1 MQQMNAI
8 YSDAQSATVWL
19 GPATT
24 ESCLVLGRGDW
35 VNEVESRNCDLLLP
49 SEPAAGHKIRAA
61 LDLML
66 QANVEQFSQPLHDA
80 DEWMQVV
87 ISAYFAVL
95 ANSWFRRIWVVQ
107 EAVLPMQLYVQAG
120 SHRLPWKWLMGIRIP
135 SEEHRRIAGRP
146 NDNRVHLNN
155 HLMAIE
161 LHRLGRTGRDDEDV
175 KLRDLVLETAES
187 ERESSNLRDWIYAL
201 RGISTN
207 PTQTQLNRGSKK
219 LPVDYTKSVQEFFL
233 DFTVWCLKVFPDLEI
248 PRRVCGED
256 SRRMA
261 GLPSWTL
268 DFAGLRIVRGAGNS
282 DCHPLV
288 LTLISRSRLGFRAC
302 GDKTRLLPPR
312 VLLVQG
318 VIIDEL
324 LEVSSRGTDKFG
336 AKYHKNVSS
345 MRGWKEW
352 KDLAL
357 QNFMVDPYGGP
368 EGRIEAF
375 WRALIY
381 DSEWTVGRSPVRR
394 VSAEVGKD
402 FATKIEPLETE
413 EAGEDSLG
421 KWLERHGAML
431 FGQKALLFTER
442 TPRHL
447 LQAYPERR
455 QSEYL
460 L

>member
-1 MQQMNAI
+1 MNAI
-8 YSDAQSATVWL
+8 YSDAQLATVWL

-35 VNEVESRNCDLLLP
+35 VSEVESRDCDLLLP

-107 EAVLPMQLYVQAG
+107 EAVLPTQLYVQAG
-120 SHRLPWKWLMGIRIP
+120 SRRLPWKWLMGIRIP

-155 HLMAIE
+155 HLVAIE

-207 PTQTQLNRGSKK
+207 PTQIQLNRGSKK
-219 LPVDYTKSVQEFFL
+219 LPVDYTKSVQEVFL
-233 DFTVWCLKVFPDLEI
+233 DFTVWRLKVYPDLGI

-261 GLPSWTL
+261 RLPSWTL
-268 DFAGLRIVRGAGNS
+268 
-282 DCHPLV
+282 
-288 LTLISRSRLGFRAC
+288 
-302 GDKTRLLPPR
+302 
-312 VLLVQG
+312 
-318 VIIDEL
+318 EL
-324 LEVSSRGTDKFG
+324 ATVTVSEVSSRGTDKFG
-336 AKYHKNVSS
+336 AKYDKNVSS
-345 MRGWKEW
+345 MPGWKEW

-357 QNFMVDPYGGP
+357 QNFMVDPYAGP

-375 WRALIY
+375 WRALIC

-413 EAGEDSLG
+413 EADEDSLG
-421 KWLERHGAML
+421 KWLERHGAMHFGRKL
-431 FGQKALLFTER
+431 FCLTSGLPASLASISRKATK
-442 TPRHL
+442 
-447 LQAYPERR
+447 
-455 QSEYL
+455 
-460 L
+460 